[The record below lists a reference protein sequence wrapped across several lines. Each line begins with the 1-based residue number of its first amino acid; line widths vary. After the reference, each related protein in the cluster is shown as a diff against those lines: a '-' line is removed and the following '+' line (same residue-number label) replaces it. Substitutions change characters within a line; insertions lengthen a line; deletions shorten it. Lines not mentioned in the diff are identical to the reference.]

1 MKPSNSTA
9 VGLVALIALST
20 ALQGWMIFHA
30 RLPAVDAVNF
40 VAHAQLIERD
50 GVWATLRAEPAPPL
64 YPLAVLAVR
73 RAMTFAGCELSW
85 ALAAQIAAAIPL
97 VLCIVPVFLLA
108 RQALASATEN
118 SSAAWVATLL
128 FVVMT
133 QVARMGAEALSDS
146 THLLIFCL
154 ALVALGRAVAQ
165 SQLGPQVRWSLLGGV
180 LIGLALLARAE
191 AWVLIPAVALAP
203 FGITSLGW
211 SARLRQSLVVY
222 AASLTG
228 LALFTVAWLVPL
240 GVDTPQAAIERL
252 LARRGY
258 VEEMPINLPP
268 HVTATEFA
276 DSADWQLA
284 SGAPMQFGRK
294 DPTVSIRF
302 RGFPTAVARFTSEL
316 LQSWQYLVG
325 ILAAVGIAV
334 SRGLW
339 WRPIVSLHRTT
350 FLLFVLA
357 LIAFATQ
364 HGYLERR
371 HLLPLVVLSL
381 PWAGRGVIYCGE
393 QLARRW
399 SWAESRS
406 QWATAGVTAVL
417 LASTSLLPLHPGRVA
432 HREAAAW
439 LAAQPEAGAVLDTVG
454 HSALYTGRTTYR
466 HEIAP
471 AALVDPDLQFVVI
484 ESAELRYNS
493 PRAATLRE
501 LLTRFGTLAAKFEPP
516 PHRVGPVVHVY
527 RWSPARVALHEQSA
541 LQP

>member
-1 MKPSNSTA
+1 M
-9 VGLVALIALST
+9 
-20 ALQGWMIFHA
+20 
-30 RLPAVDAVNF
+30 
-40 VAHAQLIERD
+40 
-50 GVWATLRAEPAPPL
+50 
-64 YPLAVLAVR
+64 
-73 RAMTFAGCELSW
+73 
-85 ALAAQIAAAIPL
+85 
-97 VLCIVPVFLLA
+97 LL
-108 RQALASATEN
+108 
-118 SSAAWVATLL
+118 
-128 FVVMT
+128 
-133 QVARMGAEALSDS
+133 
-146 THLLIFCL
+146 FCL
-154 ALVALGRAVAQ
+154 ALVALGRAVARTQ
-165 SQLGPQVRWSLLGGV
+165 PGSQLRWALLGGV
-180 LIGLALLARAE
+180 LIGVALLARAE
-191 AWVLIPAVALAP
+191 AWVLIPPVALAP
-203 FGITSLGW
+203 FGIASLGW
-211 SARLRQSLVVY
+211 LPRVRQSLVLST
-222 AASLTG
+222 ASLAG
-228 LALFTVAWLVPL
+228 VALFAVAWLVPL
-240 GVDTPQAAIERL
+240 GVTTPQAAIERL

-258 VEEMPINLPP
+258 VEEMPINLPS

-302 RGFPTAVARFTSEL
+302 RGFTTAVARFTNEL

-334 SRGLW
+334 SRELW
-339 WRPIVSLHRTT
+339 WRPTVSLHRIT
-350 FLLFVLA
+350 FVLFVIA
-357 LIAFATQ
+357 LIGFATQ

-393 QLARRW
+393 QLARRCTW
-399 SWAESRS
+399 SEPRAR
-406 QWATAGVTAVL
+406 WATAGATAVL

-432 HREAAAW
+432 HRAAAEW
-439 LAAQPEAGAVLDTVG
+439 LSAQTESGAVLDTVG

-516 PHRVGPVVHVY
+516 ANRVGPVVHVY
-527 RWSPARVALHEQSA
+527 RWSPARVALHEQSTM
-541 LQP
+541 QP